1 MNRDAVLITPVEL
14 RGLLDSGRDMV
25 LLDVRWELGRTDG
38 QHGYLAGH
46 LPGAVFVDLE
56 TELAGQPS
64 AEEGRHPLP
73 TLADLEARARR
84 WGVHNGSAVVVYD
97 AVGGMSAAR
106 AWWLLR
112 WGGHADVRI
121 LDGGLP
127 AWVASG
133 GALSTD
139 VPEPVPGDVELVGH
153 QMPVIDADEAA
164 ALAAG
169 DRRDG
174 VLLDARSAE
183 RFRGDVEPVDPR
195 AGHVPGA
202 VSAPTSTLLVDGGF
216 LPEDLLR
223 PHFEGL
229 GVDVASH
236 QPGVAGPDHAVGVYC
251 GSGVTASHEIAA
263 LASVGV
269 SAALFPG
276 SWSQWSND
284 PTREVA
290 TGA

>member
-1 MNRDAVLITPVEL
+1 MNRDAVLITPAQL
-14 RGLLDSGRDMV
+14 RGLLDSGRDVV

-38 QHGYLAGH
+38 QQAYLEGH

-56 TELAGQPS
+56 TELAGLPS
-64 AEEGRHPLP
+64 ARKGRHPLP
-73 TLADLEARARR
+73 ALADLEDSARR
-84 WGVHNGSAVVVYD
+84 WGVHAGSAVVAYD
-97 AVGGMSAAR
+97 TVGGASAAR

-112 WGGHADVRI
+112 WGGHTDVRI

-127 AWVASG
+127 AWVAADG
-133 GALSTD
+133 ELTTD
-139 VPEPVPGDVELVGH
+139 VPEPGPGDVELVGH
-153 QMPVIDADEAA
+153 QMPVIDADGAA
-164 ALAAG
+164 ALAAR

-174 VLLDARSAE
+174 VLLDARAAE
-183 RFRGDVEPVDPR
+183 RFRGEVEPVDPR

-202 VSAPTSTLLVDGGF
+202 VSAPTSGVLVDGAF
-216 LPEDLLR
+216 LPDDLLR

-236 QPGVAGPDHAVGVYC
+236 QPGVPGPDQEVAVYC

-263 LASVGV
+263 LASLGV

-284 PTREVA
+284 PRRDVES
-290 TGA
+290 GA

>member
-1 MNRDAVLITPVEL
+1 MNRDAVLITPVQL
-14 RGLLDSGRDMV
+14 RGLLDSGRDVV

-38 QHGYLAGH
+38 QHAYLDGH

-56 TELAGQPS
+56 TELAGPPS
-64 AEEGRHPLP
+64 PEEGRHPLP
-73 TLADLEARARR
+73 ALEDLEDHARR
-84 WGVHNGSAVVVYD
+84 WGVRSESAVVVYD
-97 AVGGMSAAR
+97 AVGGLSAAR

-121 LDGGLP
+121 LDGGL
-127 AWVASG
+127 AGWLAVG
-133 GALSTD
+133 GGLVTD
-139 VPEPVPGDVELVGH
+139 VPDPVRGDVELVGH
-153 QMPVIDADEAA
+153 QMPVVDADGAA
-164 ALAAG
+164 AVAAG
-169 DRRDG
+169 DG
-174 VLLDARSAE
+174 ILLDARAAE
-183 RFRGDVEPVDPR
+183 RFRGEVEPVDPR

-202 VSAPTSTLLVDGGF
+202 VSAPTSGALVDGAF
-216 LPEDLLR
+216 LPDDLLR

-236 QPGVAGPDHAVGVYC
+236 QPGVPGPDQEVAVYC

-263 LASVGV
+263 LAAVGV
-269 SAALFPG
+269 TAALYPG

-284 PTREVA
+284 SSREVA